1 MRLVIPAIAAALA
14 LTVGT
19 ASFAASKQ
27 QRGSQNGTQSY
38 AKSDSYNKCVAL
50 AKARGYA
57 RSDIEDNIGG
67 ARRFVQSCMRGKQQ

>member
-27 QRGSQNGTQSY
+27 RGSQSGTQSY
-38 AKSDSYNKCVAL
+38 ASSKSYNRCVAL
-50 AKARGYA
+50 AKQRGYA
-57 RSDIEDNIGG
+57 RSDIEDNLGA
-67 ARRFVQSCMRGKQQ
+67 ARRFVQNCMRGKQQ